1 LVSRDID
8 TNGTFDAGLVA
19 AVDAFVKLWFNCWK
33 YSAVRRLDKTS
44 VVPLFLYRADF
55 KQQIVYPPP
64 PTEISWKPYN
74 CRYAVLNRKNR
85 LTHFLDTL
93 RGTLVELSQK

>member
-1 LVSRDID
+1 MVSRDID

-55 KQQIVYPPP
+55 KQWVAYP
-64 PTEISWKPYN
+64 
-74 CRYAVLNRKNR
+74 LR
-85 LTHFLDTL
+85 LKYLGSHTTAAAQ
-93 RGTLVELSQK
+93 S

>member
-8 TNGTFDAGLVA
+8 ANGTIDTGLVV

-55 KQQIVYPPP
+55 KQQIVYPP
-64 PTEISWKPYN
+64 
-74 CRYAVLNRKNR
+74 LR
-85 LTHFLDTL
+85 LKYLGSHTTAAAQ
-93 RGTLVELSQK
+93 S